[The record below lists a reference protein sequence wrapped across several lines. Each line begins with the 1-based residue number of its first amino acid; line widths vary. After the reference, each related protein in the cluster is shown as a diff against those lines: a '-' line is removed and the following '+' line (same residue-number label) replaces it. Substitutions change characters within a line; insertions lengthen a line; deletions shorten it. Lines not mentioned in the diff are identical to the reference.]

1 MNTNYDNLK
10 NYDAYNNL
18 YYYNP
23 HTSSLNDSCESAPSM
38 QMDIA
43 SQDSTNSTQTY
54 CSTADSTAFTDI
66 SHDDTCMTDS
76 MPKVFCNTPSSRVSS
91 DETEET
97 SPIPFDTETVK
108 EEFSIAL
115 MTLSEF
121 SSALSENIPATPSD
135 RLEKLKSLCTYV
147 PKNEPGQ
154 NEYWNVWLEV
164 PTSDN
169 PAQINLVIEEERFDS
184 QCFAES
190 VINTDSSNQLI
201 CHFIKASI
209 ERDDQVYYFVIRIDP
224 SFDTAEILHIQ
235 QAENLR
241 GTEVKKLCMMFLDY
255 IYPTYTYLHDD
266 AKIVIDADSSM
277 ALRLFLPV
285 VNDTPKTWYSGD
297 GFELAEYEYLLN
309 FDGQAKPSQNM
320 HIYQS
325 AITTVRGT
333 LMKTL
338 LSKEPSD
345 HYFKKSVIESWIKK
359 YVKPAHPEINVD
371 NCTLHTIAKAIY
383 LASKEETNPSLSK
396 KAIKDFQNFYFH
408 YLLPYPHFPKPYQEA
423 LNILDSYQL
432 WFKTSY
438 TPTT

>member
-255 IYPTYTYLHDD
+255 I
-266 AKIVIDADSSM
+266 
-277 ALRLFLPV
+277 
-285 VNDTPKTWYSGD
+285 
-297 GFELAEYEYLLN
+297 
-309 FDGQAKPSQNM
+309 
-320 HIYQS
+320 
-325 AITTVRGT
+325 
-333 LMKTL
+333 
-338 LSKEPSD
+338 
-345 HYFKKSVIESWIKK
+345 
-359 YVKPAHPEINVD
+359 
-371 NCTLHTIAKAIY
+371 
-383 LASKEETNPSLSK
+383 
-396 KAIKDFQNFYFH
+396 
-408 YLLPYPHFPKPYQEA
+408 
-423 LNILDSYQL
+423 
-432 WFKTSY
+432 
-438 TPTT
+438 